1 MITKRRRAPGGGRK
15 RLGPSVA
22 QNLTIRIDDD
32 LREQLE
38 AVATARQKRNWNLSQ
53 EILLRLRSSL
63 NNERE
68 EQRSPEMRALC
79 FLIAQLADQ
88 IVGPKLFDLDERKEF
103 AIYNWRANP
112 FFYRAFKIAVGQ
124 LLDALDPPGPI
135 EPCEI
140 TVEDGADPD
149 PSTRRYLETFKT
161 PEARA
166 QYSADYVLTAF
177 RGFPQWSAETREEQ
191 RKLVTEY
198 GLPSLIRDF
207 YGMPDAAR
215 DLAVKPRAV
224 KPRSDETITIR
235 TKPIHFVLSKTKAKV
250 KRL

>member
-53 EILLRLRSSL
+53 EILLRLRTSL

-68 EQRSPEMRALC
+68 EQRSPAMRALC
-79 FLIAQLADQ
+79 FLIAQLGDHV
-88 IVGPKLFDLDERKEF
+88 VGPKLIGDEKEV
-103 AIYNWRANP
+103 ALYNWRADP
-112 FFYRAFKIAVGQ
+112 FFYKAFKIAVGQ

-135 EPCEI
+135 RPCVI
-140 TVEDGADPD
+140 TTENEADLD

-166 QYSADYVLTAF
+166 QYSVDYVLTAF

-191 RKLVTEY
+191 RKFVTEF
-198 GLPSLIRDF
+198 GSPQLTREF

-215 DLAVKPRAV
+215 DLAVKPGSG
-224 KPRSDETITIR
+224 KTLTITMKPEEIDAVVL
-235 TKPIHFVLSKTKAKV
+235 TKTKV
-250 KRL
+250 KRP

>member
-53 EILLRLRSSL
+53 EILLRLRTSL

-68 EQRSPEMRALC
+68 EQRSPAIRALC
-79 FLIAQLADQ
+79 FLIAQLADH
-88 IVGPKLFDLDERKEF
+88 IVGPKVIFDGEEEKEI
-103 AIYNWRANP
+103 AIYDWRRSP
-112 FFYRAFKIAVGQ
+112 FFYKAFKIAVGQ

-135 EPCEI
+135 RPCVI
-140 TVEDGADPD
+140 TTENEADLD

-166 QYSADYVLTAF
+166 QYSVDYVLTAF

-191 RKLVTEY
+191 RKFVTEF
-198 GLPSLIRDF
+198 GSPQLTREF

-215 DLAVKPRAV
+215 DLAVKPGSG
-224 KPRSDETITIR
+224 KTLTITMKPEEIDAVVL
-235 TKPIHFVLSKTKAKV
+235 TKTKV
-250 KRL
+250 KRP

>member
-53 EILLRLRSSL
+53 EILLRLRISL

-68 EQRSPEMRALC
+68 EQRSPAMRALC
-79 FLIAQLADQ
+79 FLIAQLADH
-88 IVGPKLFDLDERKEF
+88 IVGPKLIDLDERKEF
-103 AIYNWRANP
+103 AVYNWRASP

-124 LLDALDPPGPI
+124 VLDALDPPGPI
-135 EPCEI
+135 EPPEM
-140 TVEDGADPD
+140 TVEGGAD

-177 RGFPQWSAETREEQ
+177 REFPQWSAETREEQ

-198 GLPSLIRDF
+198 GLPSFIREF

-224 KPRSDETITIR
+224 EPGSDETLTIMA
-235 TKPIHFVLSKTKAKV
+235 KPIHSFVLRKTKV
-250 KRL
+250 ERL

>member
-1 MITKRRRAPGGGRK
+1 MMVKRKRAPGGGRK

-53 EILLRLRSSL
+53 EILLRLRTSL

-68 EQRSPEMRALC
+68 EQRSPAMRALC
-79 FLIAQLADQ
+79 FLIAQLADN
-88 IVGPKLFDLDERKEF
+88 IVGPKLTGDGKEF
-103 AIYNWRANP
+103 ALYNWRASP
-112 FFYRAFKIAVGQ
+112 FFYKAFKIAVGQ

-135 EPCEI
+135 EAPEI
-140 TVEDGADPD
+140 TPEDEANLHPFL
-149 PSTRRYLETFKT
+149 RRYIETFKS

-166 QYSADYVLTAF
+166 QQSADYILTAF

-191 RKLVTEY
+191 RKLVSEQ
-198 GLPSLIRDF
+198 GSPSLIREF

-215 DLAVKPRAV
+215 DLAVKPH
-224 KPRSDETITIR
+224 SGETITI
-235 TKPIHFVLSKTKAKV
+235 TIKTEEIDAVVLRKTKV
-250 KRL
+250 KRP